1 MGRFYQLSKKISEQE
16 ASEIMREVLE
26 LPDIRDAEIID
37 DRSRVRV
44 ETKDNVFIDVM
55 STVVNIFRR
64 VAGGCEMC
72 IRDRSKNSAKLY
84 QTVSAIATLTLSQMG
99 IKTLLI
105 YGKAHEI
112 HSCLLYTSRCV

>member
-1 MGRFYQLSKKISEQE
+1 MKNFRWERPLLTQLLREGNGADHGKILSAFKEDFEQE

-64 VAGGCEMC
+64 VAGGCE
-72 IRDRSKNSAKLY
+72 
-84 QTVSAIATLTLSQMG
+84 LSFAG
-99 IKTLLI
+99 FAYKD
-105 YGKAHEI
+105 
-112 HSCLLYTSRCV
+112 

>member
-44 ETKDNVFIDVM
+44 
-55 STVVNIFRR
+55 IFRR
-64 VAGGCEMC
+64 VAGGCE
-72 IRDRSKNSAKLY
+72 
-84 QTVSAIATLTLSQMG
+84 LSFAG
-99 IKTLLI
+99 FAYKD
-105 YGKAHEI
+105 
-112 HSCLLYTSRCV
+112 

>member
-1 MGRFYQLSKKISEQE
+1 MGTAAFNATPAGGNGADHGKILSAFKEDFRSRR

-37 DRSRVRV
+37 DCSRVRV

-64 VAGGCEMC
+64 VAGGCE
-72 IRDRSKNSAKLY
+72 
-84 QTVSAIATLTLSQMG
+84 LSFAG
-99 IKTLLI
+99 FAYKD
-105 YGKAHEI
+105 
-112 HSCLLYTSRCV
+112 

>member
-1 MGRFYQLSKKISEQE
+1 MEQIMGRFYQLSKKISEQE

-55 STVVNIFRR
+55 STVV
-64 VAGGCEMC
+64 
-72 IRDRSKNSAKLY
+72 SA
-84 QTVSAIATLTLSQMG
+84 
-99 IKTLLI
+99 LLRT
-105 YGKAHEI
+105 Y
-112 HSCLLYTSRCV
+112 R

>member
-1 MGRFYQLSKKISEQE
+1 MKNFRWERPLLTQLRGREGADQGRFLQLSKKISEQE

-64 VAGGCEMC
+64 VAGGCE
-72 IRDRSKNSAKLY
+72 
-84 QTVSAIATLTLSQMG
+84 LSFAG
-99 IKTLLI
+99 FAYKD
-105 YGKAHEI
+105 
-112 HSCLLYTSRCV
+112 

>member
-26 LPDIRDAEIID
+26 LPDIRD

-44 ETKDNVFIDVM
+44 ETKDNVFVDVM

-64 VAGGCEMC
+64 VAGGCE
-72 IRDRSKNSAKLY
+72 
-84 QTVSAIATLTLSQMG
+84 LSFAG
-99 IKTLLI
+99 FAYKD
-105 YGKAHEI
+105 
-112 HSCLLYTSRCV
+112 